1 MADNSKNSRQLLMGV
16 LFIGVALRL
25 WQYAENRSLWLDEA
39 YLALNL
45 DFDWLFVL
53 SQPLAHNQ
61 AAPVGFLLITKILAD
76 VFGHYDW
83 VIRLVPLAGSIF
95 TLTFAYG
102 IARLAF
108 RSHTGAFTFLGLVAI
123 SPLLLYYSSEFKQYA
138 TDTTV
143 AIAALYIALHY
154 KCPQTTKYYVGLAFA
169 GALMVWSAFLAP
181 FFLLATGITMMALSI
196 SKGHWRDLRFL
207 GLTVGFWL
215 TNFAFY
221 YGLILHR
228 ISENTNLTSYWQSA
242 YAPGIPTSSSDV
254 DWIVKTLGSLTYSG
268 FRHMGISSPFEVPQW
283 TDLTNLLLMSTILVG
298 FAVALTISK
307 RVIGYL
313 LIAFGALYIASSLSL
328 FPLRSRPVIGVLPY
342 FFLLSGFLVEW
353 IARQRIAYSGFVAC
367 ALALSLLLPPS
378 LISSRSIINPQQA
391 FDIKGALNF
400 IKAEHQASD
409 ILLMSTWTQKAY
421 TFYKEQFELDTLFV
435 THYIQT
441 QNAQADAEIWFSGTC
456 GILPM
461 ERVWYVVSHR
471 YDSHKPFIETLKKYG
486 DIEDHWERNGAAA
499 YLINFSS
506 AKCGQG

>member
-1 MADNSKNSRQLLMGV
+1 MSDDSKNSRWLLLGV
-16 LFIGVALRL
+16 LVIGIALRL

-45 DFDWLFVL
+45 DFGWLSVL

-61 AAPVGFLLITKILAD
+61 AAPVVFLLIAKILAD
-76 VFGHYDW
+76 IFGHHDW
-83 VIRLVPLAGSIF
+83 VIRLVPLAGSLF

-108 RSHTGAFTFLGLVAI
+108 RTRTGAFTFLSLVAI

-143 AIAALYIALHY
+143 ATAALYIALHY

-181 FFLLATGITMMALSI
+181 FFLLATGIIMMALSV
-196 SKGHWRDLRFL
+196 KAGHWRDLRYL
-207 GLTVGFWL
+207 SLAVGFWL

-228 ISENTNLTSYWQSA
+228 ISENTNLASYWRSA
-242 YAPGIPTSSSDV
+242 YAPGIPTSSVDV
-254 DWIVKTLGSLTYSG
+254 DWLVKTLGSLTNSG

-283 TDLTNLLLMSTILVG
+283 TDLTNLLLMSTILMG

-313 LIAFGALYIASSLSL
+313 LIAFGALYVASSLSI

-353 IARQRIAYSGFVAC
+353 ASRQRIAYSSVIASV
-367 ALALSLLLPPS
+367 LALSLLSPPIF
-378 LISSRSIINPQQA
+378 ISGRSITNPQHA
-391 FDIKGALNF
+391 FDIKGALRF
-400 IKAEHQASD
+400 IRAEHQASD

-421 TFYKEQFELDTLFV
+421 IFYKEQFELDTLFV

-441 QNAQADAEIWFSGTC
+441 HNSQADAEIWFSGTC

-461 ERVWYVVSHR
+461 GRVWYVVSHR
-471 YDSHKPFIETLKKYG
+471 YNSHKPFIKTLKKYG
-486 DIEDHWERNGAAA
+486 DIEDRWEKNGAAA

-506 AKCGQG
+506 AKCG